1 MFYLKYC
8 FSPTCTADFETFE
21 ESSLNAASQ
30 EDEYYLKNLIES
42 LKMLYLKILT

>member
-8 FSPTCTADFETFE
+8 FTPTCTADFETFE

-30 EDEYYLKNLIES
+30 EDEMRWNLIES
-42 LKMLYLKILT
+42 LKMLY